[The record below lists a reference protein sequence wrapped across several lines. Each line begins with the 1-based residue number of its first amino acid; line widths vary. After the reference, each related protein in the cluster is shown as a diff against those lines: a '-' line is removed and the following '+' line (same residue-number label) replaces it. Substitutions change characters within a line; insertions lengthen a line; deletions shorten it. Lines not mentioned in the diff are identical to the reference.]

1 MFKFRMFLLTSAM
14 ALAATAASA
23 EVLSPGSDTF
33 AEVAKEGPWT
43 IYADANRKSCLIE
56 GMDTAGTVVQMG
68 LIGDKTLGYVGV
80 FTPTDVG
87 LKDGAETAITILVN
101 DHAYSGTAKMREHG
115 LTEGYQGGYFMAN
128 NPQFIEDMMAGQQ
141 MIAFSDQS
149 GNGIAFDLTG
159 SRNAIEA
166 PRPRAPSSW
175 PRSNRSAKRH
185 ALPAWRRR
193 GI

>member
-1 MFKFRMFLLTSAM
+1 MLNLKNLLLTSAV
-14 ALAATAASA
+14 ALMATAASA

-56 GMDTAGTVVQMG
+56 AMDTAGTVVQMG
-68 LIGDKTLGYVGV
+68 LISDKTLGYVGV

-87 LKDGAETAITILVN
+87 IKDGAEQAITILVN
-101 DHAYSGTAKMREHG
+101 DHAYSGAAKMREHG
-115 LTEGYQGGYFMAN
+115 LSEGYQGGYFLAN

-141 MIAFSDQS
+141 MIAFADQS
-149 GNGIAFDLTG
+149 GNGVAFDLTG

-166 PRPRAPSSW
+166 AASCTQQL
-175 PRSNRSAKRH
+175 SAQ
-185 ALPAWRRR
+185 
-193 GI
+193 